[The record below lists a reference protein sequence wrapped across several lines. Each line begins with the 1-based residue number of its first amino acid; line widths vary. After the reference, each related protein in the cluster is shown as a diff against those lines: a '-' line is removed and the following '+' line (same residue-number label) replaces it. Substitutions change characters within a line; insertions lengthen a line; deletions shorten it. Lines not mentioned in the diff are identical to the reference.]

1 MVGWVRPAVM
11 SCDVKQGPRALTS
24 MALSYSELSRRVTLN
39 GAVLDR
45 LPVFCGDLAILP
57 GVVLSE
63 ASSRWSS
70 RSLLS
75 WSFYDRREQ

>member
-1 MVGWVRPAVM
+1 MF
-11 SCDVKQGPRALTS
+11 CDVRRGPTALTS
-24 MALSYSELSRRVTLN
+24 MAPSYSELSNRVTLK

-45 LPVFCGDLAILP
+45 LPDFCGDLAILP

-70 RSLLS
+70 
-75 WSFYDRREQ
+75 